1 MFQKIV
7 TTVML
12 DGTVSRKLRGEP
24 VEDREYDMY
33 IEKQRLSRI
42 AMGDNNLQS
51 VEECTHALVVI
62 YGHGTTKVY
71 NWVVADNAKV

>member
-12 DGTVSRKLRGEP
+12 DGRTTSSKRGEP
-24 VEDREYDMY
+24 VEDREYDMFV
-33 IEKQRLSRI
+33 ERERLSRI
-42 AMGDNNLQS
+42 AQGNNNVQS

-71 NWVVADNAKV
+71 NWVAVRE